1 LPKWQLAVYADYL
14 EHVLQRFDVFVSS
27 AEQSA
32 EQPVSADSFERGVIN
47 AVNHSCDS
55 DSTGLIAGHLLGI

>member
-14 EHVLQRFDVFVSS
+14 EHVLQRFDVFVS
-27 AEQSA
+27 SA